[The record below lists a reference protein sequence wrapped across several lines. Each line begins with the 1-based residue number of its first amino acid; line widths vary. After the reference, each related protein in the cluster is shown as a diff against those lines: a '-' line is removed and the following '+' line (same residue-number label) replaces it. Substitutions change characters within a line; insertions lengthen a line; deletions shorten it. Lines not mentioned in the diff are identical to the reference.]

1 MPATPNN
8 ASHAGPQTQAAA
20 AARLTSLLQ
29 EPTHPH
35 RLRTW
40 LSGQTPPPT
49 PPLTPTSEEPEE
61 PEEPAQP
68 TPYYVGYTAALISQ
82 EAMDAHQARLI
93 KAAMAA
99 GVQIDWIEQN
109 IWGERKTTTL
119 YKPSAP
125 PSSDSPSSSS
135 S

>member
-1 MPATPNN
+1 MPATPKN
-8 ASHAGPQTQAAA
+8 ASPAGPKTQATA

-49 PPLTPTSEEPEE
+49 PPLTPSSEE

-68 TPYYVGYTAALISQ
+68 TPYYVGYTATLSQ
-82 EAMDAHQARLI
+82 EAMDARKAKLI